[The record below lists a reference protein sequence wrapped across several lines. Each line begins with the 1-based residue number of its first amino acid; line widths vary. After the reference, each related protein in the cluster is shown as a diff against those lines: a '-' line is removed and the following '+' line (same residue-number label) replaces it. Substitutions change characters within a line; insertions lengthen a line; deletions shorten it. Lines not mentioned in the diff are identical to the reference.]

1 MSENFCV
8 ENILLGLIN
17 TNVSDIFLNSN
28 QPLRVRKSG
37 SIRVVEKY
45 TLSKEDIDNVRKSV
59 VAPALENEY
68 GKDDVEF
75 NICCDVLER
84 VSLFCYYDVTQ
95 EFSDFFYSEK
105 AEEIAKEYA
114 RLKKQGEDYL
124 EIMGD
129 PKYIPVVKENMKNI
143 VNEFVEEMEE
153 WISNRD

>member
-45 TLSKEDIDNVRKSV
+45 TLSKEDIDNFRKSV

-68 GKDDVEF
+68 
-75 NICCDVLER
+75 I
-84 VSLFCYYDVTQ
+84 VSNSTKTRAMSCWQHQ
-95 EFSDFFYSEK
+95 EDT
-105 AEEIAKEYA
+105 
-114 RLKKQGEDYL
+114 
-124 EIMGD
+124 
-129 PKYIPVVKENMKNI
+129 
-143 VNEFVEEMEE
+143 
-153 WISNRD
+153 